1 MNLIEQL
8 GGYEAVKQAAVN
20 YKNSGD
26 RVTAAGLEL
35 QCLEYR
41 RQHNIFEHGDK
52 IIVDW
57 DARQIFTVDLV
68 FPEIRLISALDS
80 SGNKVGNASF
90 DRIKHASDEEIKA
103 GKRRPELDSDTC
115 SDIRN
120 HISPNT
126 VVIDHANCCRIAYEG
141 GQESMKIRIDE
152 VQESNLN
159 LEGECVHLQKRI
171 DTALNLIGN
180 WWHPDVDQKLF
191 LTELERV
198 LQGGDQNLKNT
209 SQTIENTVVEGGAQN
224 ALRGGHE

>member
-1 MNLIEQL
+1 
-8 GGYEAVKQAAVN
+8 VKN
-20 YKNSGD
+20 YKSFNQWMGEQ
-26 RVTAAGLEL
+26 GF
-35 QCLEYR
+35 
-41 RQHNIFEHGDK
+41 N
-52 IIVDW
+52 
-57 DARQIFTVDLV
+57 
-68 FPEIRLISALDS
+68 AL
-80 SGNKVGNASF
+80 
-90 DRIKHASDEEIKA
+90 R
-103 GKRRPELDSDTC
+103 
-115 SDIRN
+115 
-120 HISPNT
+120 
-126 VVIDHANCCRIAYEG
+126 HANCCRIAYEG